1 MRRYYQFLFSYVI
14 KFLIFSIRP
23 SFHPAI
29 LLSCS
34 EIQGE
39 WHIQESFLTGEDCE
53 LIFALPLSP
62 RSERIFQSLAGLICR
77 ASSSISSNGPEFISY
92 SFVRRKYIL
101 FFPPMVLYLREKI
114 FMYCWMWSSLY
125 SLTRKISKSSWLRL
139 LPLFCRIL
147 CARNIP
153 PNGNMMR
160 SIPFSWYLL
169 DIIELLTDCWRGIME
184 MILAFP
190 RRIAYR

>member
-101 FFPPMVLYLREKI
+101 FHYPSNGSLSKRKNIYVLLNVKQSI
-114 FMYCWMWSSLY
+114 FFDQKNL
-125 SLTRKISKSSWLRL
+125 
-139 LPLFCRIL
+139 
-147 CARNIP
+147 
-153 PNGNMMR
+153 
-160 SIPFSWYLL
+160 
-169 DIIELLTDCWRGIME
+169 
-184 MILAFP
+184 
-190 RRIAYR
+190 